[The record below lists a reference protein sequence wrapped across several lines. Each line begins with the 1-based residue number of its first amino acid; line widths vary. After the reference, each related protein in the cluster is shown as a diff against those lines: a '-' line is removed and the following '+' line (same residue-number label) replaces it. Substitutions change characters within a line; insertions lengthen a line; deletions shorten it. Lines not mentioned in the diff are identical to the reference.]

1 MKTKSAFLSSD
12 HIPSS
17 LRSRDGWSD
26 FLELQRPVEPHLH
39 QIEPTNHCPYS
50 CVMCPRGEK
59 MDRKLGFMEMDL
71 YRKVIDE
78 IAGYSEPVRSK
89 KIELFHFGESLLHP
103 KIDEM
108 VHYASSAALNISL
121 SVNAPEINPS
131 LARKLLESNPFKVI
145 ISLDGY
151 NERSYREIRGK
162 KADFSRAVS
171 NIEKLIK
178 IHREIKS
185 STEILVRMISLK
197 ANINHSDSFK
207 KQWEKKGITV
217 EIRPFFPWSEKEMAE
232 LGEFEKYPP
241 FMPCPF
247 PWQYLVVQ
255 WNGDVVPC
263 CRDYNGVN
271 RIGNVKDNSLKDIW
285 NGPNYAA
292 FRQQHRIGDYK
303 GNSFCNDCMDIY
315 YQDGDSRE
323 SPLTLPEIEDATITV
338 DGEMST
344 SLFTGMDHDLSL
356 EEKEVLYWALRM
368 HDFKSIA
375 HTLEIADD
383 RLAPIINRL
392 EGRGLIKIREKN
404 SAEELSMGG
413 GDLASLWKSAAKK
426 YGARPFIR
434 DDSDGS
440 CFTYEDA
447 DEVISAIMHRL
458 QKENVKKGDSALIW
472 GPVHSEAILFFWA
485 AVRSGIVVVPL
496 DPALPLDEANS
507 IINRVS
513 PKIIFADGGLCQKVD
528 SATVKV
534 VVFDGQEDAEGDNP
548 ALSEW
553 LSGDDFDTDKASVID
568 NLSSEPAVILFTS
581 GTTGRCKGVVH
592 SHSSMAHSG
601 RLMAVTYGW
610 EATDVLLSPGD
621 LHTMSGL
628 RNPCISS
635 VYAGCSVLVT
645 SEDTRRNISALS
657 ECATRHGVTL
667 MTTVPATLQQINI
680 IGSRRD
686 FNLPSKLR
694 MIMVTGSRLSSKVK
708 ANFSGRY
715 NVPLY
720 NYYGLTET
728 AGLCAGE
735 IPGMDGGGG
744 GEDNIGYPV
753 DSLFRIVDDKGNDVK
768 DGEKG
773 ELWIQSANLMKGY
786 YNDKGAT
793 KKAIRGRWFRTGD
806 LAVLNSDGTVS
817 LVGRLKDIIKNSHGE
832 IISFSEV
839 EEAMLRLDGVSDAA
853 VCSTTDDEGRE
864 QLSAF
869 VVPVKAMSEPFIK
882 DEWLAELRNN
892 LNERLGVKKLP
903 SAIRIVEHIPKSSN
917 GKVLRGKLEKMVK
930 S

>member
-1 MKTKSAFLSSD
+1 MSPVFDSSD
-12 HIPSS
+12 RIPSC
-17 LRSRDGWSD
+17 LRSRDGWAD
-26 FLELQRPVEPHLH
+26 FLEMQRPAEPHLH

-59 MDRKLGFMEMDL
+59 MDRKLGFMEMDV
-71 YRKVIDE
+71 YKKVIDE
-78 IAGYSEPVRSK
+78 VAQYSEPVRSK
-89 KIELFHFGESLLHP
+89 EIELFHFGESLLHP
-103 KIDEM
+103 NIDEM
-108 VHYASSAALNISL
+108 VHYASHAALNISL
-121 SVNAPEINPS
+121 SVNAPDINPS
-131 LARKLLESNPFKVI
+131 LARKVLESNPFKLI

-151 NERSYREIRGK
+151 DEKSYREIRGK
-162 KADFSRAVS
+162 RADFSRAVS
-171 NIEKLIK
+171 NIEELIN
-178 IHREIKS
+178 IHREIKP

-207 KQWEKKGITV
+207 KYWEKKGIAV
-217 EIRPFFPWSEKEMAE
+217 EIRTFFPWSEKEMAD

-247 PWQYLVVQ
+247 PWQYLVIQ

-271 RIGNVKDNSLKDIW
+271 KIGNVKDHSLKDIW

-292 FRQQHRIGDYK
+292 FREQHRTGDYK
-303 GNSFCNDCMDIY
+303 GNSFCSDCMDIY
-315 YQDGDSRE
+315 YQEGDSSKPSRA
-323 SPLTLPEIEDATITV
+323 LPGI
-338 DGEMST
+338 
-344 SLFTGMDHDLSL
+344 
-356 EEKEVLYWALRM
+356 
-368 HDFKSIA
+368 
-375 HTLEIADD
+375 
-383 RLAPIINRL
+383 
-392 EGRGLIKIREKN
+392 
-404 SAEELSMGG
+404 EELSMGDV
-413 GDLASLWKSAAKK
+413 DLPSLWKNAVEKF
-426 YGARPFIR
+426 GTRPFII

-447 DEVISAIMHRL
+447 DDVISAIMHRL
-458 QKENVKKGDSALIW
+458 QKEKINKGDRIVIW

-485 AVRSGIVVVPL
+485 AVRAGVVVVPL
-496 DPALPLDEANS
+496 DPALPPDEVNS

-513 PKIIFADGGLCQKVD
+513 PGIIFAGRKLCREVD
-528 SATVKV
+528 STTAKIVA
-534 VVFDGQEDAEGDNP
+534 FDGEEETEDGSP

-553 LSGDDFDTDKASVID
+553 LSDVDFDAGKASALD
-568 NLSSEPAVILFTS
+568 NLASEPAVILFTS

-592 SHSSMAHSG
+592 SHSSIAHSG
-601 RLMAVTYGW
+601 RLMATTYGW

-635 VYAGCSVLVT
+635 VYTGSSVLVS

-657 ECATRHGVTL
+657 ECANRHGVTL
-667 MTTVPATLQQINI
+667 MTTVPATLQQINMMADR
-680 IGSRRD
+680 SN

-708 ANFSGRY
+708 ADFSGRY
-715 NVPLY
+715 DIPLY

-735 IPGMDGGGG
+735 IPGMEGGG
-744 GEDNIGYPV
+744 GEDNIGYPI
-753 DSLFRIVDDKGNDVK
+753 DSTLRIVDDKGNDVK

-773 ELWIQSANLMKGY
+773 EMWIENNNLMQGY
-786 YNDKGAT
+786 FNDKKAT
-793 KKAIRGRWFRTGD
+793 ERSFSGRWFRTGD
-806 LAVLNSDGTVS
+806 LAVLNSDGTIS

-839 EEAMLRLDGVSDAA
+839 EEAILRLDGVSDAA

-864 QLSAF
+864 RLSAF
-869 VVPVKAMSEPFIK
+869 VVPVKTMAEPFIK
-882 DEWLAELRNN
+882 EKLLAELRFS
-892 LNERLGVKKLP
+892 LNEKLGSKKVP
-903 SAIRIVEHIPKSSN
+903 SSILIAEHIPKNSN
-917 GKVLRGKLEKMVK
+917 GKVLRRKLEEMVK